1 MPRIVGVDIPNQKRI
16 EAALQYIYGV
26 GPLTAKLVLEEANVD
41 PNKRAHELVN
51 DEIQRITKALQARL
65 IEGDLRR
72 EVQQNIKRLVAINCY
87 RGQRHRKNLPTR
99 GQRTRT
105 NARTCQG
112 PKRMISSSGGGAA
125 KK

>member
-1 MPRIVGVDIPNQKRI
+1 MPRIVGVDIPNKKRI

-26 GPLTAKLVLEEANVD
+26 GPLTAKQVLAEANVD
-41 PNKRAHELVN
+41 PNKRAHELVSE
-51 DEIQRITKALQARL
+51 EIQRITERLQTRL

-87 RGQRHRKNLPTR
+87 RGQRHRKHLPTR

-105 NARTCQG
+105 NARTCKG

>member
-26 GPLTAKLVLEEANVD
+26 GPLTAKQVLAEANVD

-51 DEIQRITKALQARL
+51 DEIQRITTALQARL

-105 NARTCQG
+105 NARTRTG
-112 PKRMISSSGGGAA
+112 PKRMLSAGGGP